1 MKSVDTIRALACTA
15 SLNVLKCD
23 TGMLNCSDSDPGERF
38 RGRQTEGGSPLD
50 KRCSVAVESPFA
62 LTLTLPRGEGT
73 VTAGSM
79 FSAHWFG
86 KLRRGYGRKM
96 ADDSPSPQGRGP
108 GSTAIELSELRQDRN
123 ADFSPLPAVLG
134 GPESGGLKS
143 ALLNSMAVLPFPLPA
158 LLKQYWCIKRG
169 ERDEGA
175 CSILCNV
182 RVDLEGKVGEASTG
196 AAPMNR
202 GCAPQASPIPIDPPP
217 GLARGYNHRQKR
229 RPESRLGRPDDK
241 EHGPAS
247 SCRGIRPPGK
257 PASL

>member
-50 KRCSVAVESPFA
+50 KRCSVAVESPFP

-108 GSTAIELSELRQDRN
+108 G
-123 ADFSPLPAVLG
+123 
-134 GPESGGLKS
+134 
-143 ALLNSMAVLPFPLPA
+143 
-158 LLKQYWCIKRG
+158 RG
-169 ERDEGA
+169 ERKCGLSNGPISYSKREFVAHTVDGQQMFRFAAVVPEFFPQLHDHLVQRARCAVVVVAPDFVEQPVARQHFARVGVKHLQQFQLFRRQFFNGLA
-175 CSILCNV
+175 SLELKGF
-182 RVDLEGKVGEASTG
+182 RVDDRGTDLKRRVTGSTG
-196 AAPMNR
+196 CGVGRGAAEQR
-202 GCAPQASPIPIDPPP
+202 VD
-217 GLARGYNHRQKR
+217 
-229 RPESRLGRPDDK
+229 
-241 EHGPAS
+241 
-247 SCRGIRPPGK
+247 
-257 PASL
+257 